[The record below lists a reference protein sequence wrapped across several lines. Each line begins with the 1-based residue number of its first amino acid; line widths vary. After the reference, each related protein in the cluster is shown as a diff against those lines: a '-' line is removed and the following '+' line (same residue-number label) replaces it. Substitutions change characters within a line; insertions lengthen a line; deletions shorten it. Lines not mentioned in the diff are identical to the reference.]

1 MKLFL
6 FLTVEGEQQVCV
18 IFLTSH
24 TGTDLESVE
33 AVILLC
39 CAIRQD
45 ADTAFRK
52 SSTRSFVLCELSYTS
67 VFETRPA
74 DELLCHTCILCYCCC
89 LLLETIALHCNAVSY
104 PDALSWLLA
113 VLGRFFAFLCPDGVT
128 GCGVMGECEWTECEA
143 GWRFFLW
150 VQWQIDTEI
159 FSGSLTSLEYYW
171 RGNPPFAASNQDTPW
186 FSSSLDCQV
195 K

>member
-1 MKLFL
+1 VKLFL

-18 IFLTSH
+18 ILLTSH

-74 DELLCHTCILCYCCC
+74 DELLCHTFILCYCCC

-104 PDALSWLLA
+104 PDALPWLLA
-113 VLGRFFAFLCPDGVT
+113 VLGRFFAFLCPHDAT
-128 GCGVMGECEWTECEA
+128 GCGVMGECEWAECEA
-143 GWRFFLW
+143 GCRFFLW
-150 VQWQIDTEI
+150 VQWRIDTEI
-159 FSGSLTSLEYYW
+159 FSGSLTSLEYCS
-171 RGNPPFAASNQDTPW
+171 RGNPPQPQSNQDTPW

>member
-18 IFLTSH
+18 ILLTSH

-45 ADTAFRK
+45 AETAFRK
-52 SSTRSFVLCELSYTS
+52 SPTRSFVLCELSYTS

-74 DELLCHTCILCYCCC
+74 DELLCRTFILCYCCC
-89 LLLETIALHCNAVSY
+89 LLLETIALHCSAVSS
-104 PDALSWLLA
+104 PDALPWLLA
-113 VLGRFFAFLCPDGVT
+113 VFGRFFAFLCLDGTT
-128 GCGVMGECEWTECEA
+128 GCGVMGECEWAGCEA
-143 GWRFFLW
+143 GWRFSLW
-150 VQWQIDTEI
+150 IQWRIDTEI
-159 FSGSLTSLEYYW
+159 VFSGSV
-171 RGNPPFAASNQDTPW
+171 RH
-186 FSSSLDCQV
+186 
-195 K
+195 